1 MIKHTHA
8 SFLMSASLSLITLSL
23 AIIFDWHME
32 IVKASMIVCT
42 LSILGVMATGLH
54 TPTETD
60 R

>member
-1 MIKHTHA
+1 
-8 SFLMSASLSLITLSL
+8 MSASLSLITLSL

-42 LSILGVMATGLH
+42 LSIVGVMATGLH